1 MRVWIATL
9 RILAAALLLTTT
21 VLADDADDIKAL
33 VMDARAQE
41 GAGNVDGYFQYKGSG
56 YTISPPTRGLLSPG
70 STKKQAQAR
79 FDAGMKFNMQMRN
92 FDVKFYGDT
101 ALCTYYLVGT
111 VQGPN
116 SDTPERWNLRMT
128 SVWAKQSGQWKI
140 VHRHESHLILR

>member
-33 VMDARAQE
+33 EMDARAQE

-56 YTISPPTRGLLSPG
+56 YTIFPPTRGLLSPG
-70 STKKQAQAR
+70 STKEQAQAR
-79 FDAGMKFNMQMRN
+79 FDAGMKFNMQTRN

-101 ALCTYYLVGT
+101 ALCT
-111 VQGPN
+111 
-116 SDTPERWNLRMT
+116 
-128 SVWAKQSGQWKI
+128 
-140 VHRHESHLILR
+140 

>member
-1 MRVWIATL
+1 MKGWIATL
-9 RILAAALLLTTT
+9 KVLAAGMLLTTA
-21 VLADDADDIKAL
+21 VWADDADDIKAL
-33 VMDARAQE
+33 EMDSRAQE
-41 GAGNVDGYFQYKGSG
+41 SAGNVEGYFQYKGSG
-56 YTISPPTRGLLSPG
+56 YTIFPPTRGLLSTG
-70 STKKQAQAR
+70 STREQAQAR
-79 FDAGMKFNMQMRN
+79 FDAGMSFDMQMRN

-140 VHRHESHLILR
+140 VHRHESHLTLR